1 MPETNQVIYS
11 DFDNQ
16 FITNPITKSLNKKVN
31 RDAVKQSVKNL
42 ILTDFGERLFD
53 ADIGCSIRGYLFDPF
68 TAYLQDQIKEAVFN
82 TIRNYEP
89 RANVIDCLVEDRI
102 DLNAI
107 SITVAFEVNNDAEA
121 VVLDVILER
130 VR

>member
-1 MPETNQVIYS
+1 MPETSKVIYS

-16 FITNPITKSLNKKVN
+16 FITNPITKSLNKKIN
-31 RDAVKQSVKNL
+31 RNAVKQAVKNL
-42 ILTDFGERLFD
+42 ILTDFGERLFNT
-53 ADIGCSIRGYLFDPF
+53 DIGCSVRGYLFEPF
-68 TAYLQDQIKEAVFN
+68 TGYLQEQIKESIYT

-89 RANVIDCLVEDRI
+89 RANIIDCLVEDRI

-107 SITVAFEVNNDAEA
+107 SVTVAFEIVNDPEA
-121 VVLDVILER
+121 IVLDVILER